1 MIRFITLLAALLLMS
16 PQAGA
21 QPEQDSIPIC
31 TVYSLSRTCV
41 DQKIGT
47 RAYVRD
53 ADSATDCTTGN
64 GTTLNACRFNGFW
77 WVDDE
82 SLSGSGVTLAT
93 DGEVDA
99 AKAVNAADPRINAAA
114 ELAGNA
120 SPGPETQ
127 SITMQVADANGN
139 SPNPLSTLVL
149 DSKMFFGASRG
160 AVRDDDGSIWTS
172 GTANAVT
179 DWIKSSTTVS
189 VTPTATLTTLTPA
202 GANDWDLLFC
212 RDSAA
217 SYVPCSNTGAGCTN
231 TGSTAYPEAGVF
243 CATDTGLCEPVGST
257 TFNGCNSGA
266 SATVGLTNRL
276 STTSAGTFQKALP
289 DGVHGSA
296 SYYTMVAQ
304 TILNASMELVYV
316 PAKNL
321 VSGDADGGAC
331 TGWTVF
337 GAGAVSIDSAATAP
351 GTVGDPITNTACQY
365 TSRTAAADKLAT
377 PSITALAG
385 GYYAARGY
393 IRLNDAGT
401 NILTVQAVDA
411 TTGTAHTN
419 QRAFIQRGPVL
430 TELTSGALAAGR
442 TCYEYCLFIVVWQT
456 DAGSAASRI
465 AAYTDAG
472 TDRIDMD
479 NWIAFPKE
487 AQTLA
492 LTPLFSRDSVAS
504 VRVES
509 DSRGDGVTRL
519 IQMLETAFSAGFTR
533 PDLFPAFDIS
543 DRSYS
548 LSGRSLDDVVN
559 SETFSTI
566 DAATPTKLT
575 VVQLGVND
583 WSDGDTAS
591 VFVDLYQTVAQRIRQ
606 TGSRPLIIT
615 EPPWRSNTSIT
626 SCRSGTIN
634 CGAHFEDIS
643 DELIFADPAARLH
656 GNP

>member
-1 MIRFITLLAALLLMS
+1 MRKLLLAVLLLV
-16 PQAGA
+16 PVVALAG
-21 QPEQDSIPIC
+21 Q
-31 TVYSLSRTCV
+31 TVKR
-41 DQKIGT
+41 GP
-47 RAYVRD
+47 
-53 ADSATDCTTGN
+53 G
-64 GTTLNACRFNGFW
+64 GG
-77 WVDDE
+77 
-82 SLSGSGVTLAT
+82 SGSGVTLAA

-99 AKAVNAADPRINAAA
+99 TKAINAADPRINAAA

-127 SITMQVADANGN
+127 SIVMQVADANGN

-160 AVRDDDGSIWTS
+160 AVRDDDGSIWTTA
-172 GTANAVT
+172 TANDAT
-179 DWIKSSTTVS
+179 DWIDS
-189 VTPTATLTTLTPA
+189 VTIVDVDPVDASGVALTPS
-202 GANDWDLLFC
+202 GANDLDLLFC
-212 RDSAA
+212 RDTAA
-217 SYVPCSNTGAGCTN
+217 SYAPCSDTGATCTN
-231 TGSTAYPEAGVF
+231 TGSTAMREAGVF
-243 CATDTGLCEPVGST
+243 CATATGLCEPVGIDVYG
-257 TFNGCNSGA
+257 GCNTA
-266 SATVGLTNRL
+266 SSVNISIANRV
-276 STTSAGTFQKALP
+276 SDVTAGTIQKALP
-289 DGVHGSA
+289 DGVHGET

-316 PAKNL
+316 PAQNL

-337 GAGAVSIDSAATAP
+337 GAGAVAIDSAATAP

-365 TSRTAAADKLAT
+365 TSRTAATDKLAT

-393 IRLNDAGT
+393 IRLNDVGT
-401 NILTVQAVDA
+401 DILTVQAVDA

-519 IQMLETAFSAGFTR
+519 MQMLETAFSAGFTR